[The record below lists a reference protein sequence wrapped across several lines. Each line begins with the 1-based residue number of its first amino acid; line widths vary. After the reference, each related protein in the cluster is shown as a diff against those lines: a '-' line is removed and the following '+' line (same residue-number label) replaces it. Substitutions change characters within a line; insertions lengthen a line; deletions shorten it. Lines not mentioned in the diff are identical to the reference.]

1 LTSSDRGLAGGRAI
15 YVDYDDAFA
24 LTMGPC
30 DYVCDRLAEAD
41 TFWLAVAQGP
51 KPSG

>member
-1 LTSSDRGLAGGRAI
+1 MSRVARLADGGIPPNGSMVLGR
-15 YVDYDDAFA
+15 VE
-24 LTMGPC
+24 PC